1 MGPERSLGRIFF
13 KLRGEIDTEWTFAD
27 GSYVRAHQHASGA
40 RLGEER
46 AIGIS
51 RGGPTTKIHVVTD
64 AHGNPISFE
73 VTGGQ
78 VHDAAV
84 ALKLLDMVPDS

>member
-1 MGPERSLGRIFF
+1 MKVKGCRKTRDSRDVLEAILW
-13 KLRGEIDTEWTFAD
+13 KLRT
-27 GSYVRAHQHASGA
+27 GA
-40 RLGEER
+40 PWRDVR

-73 VTGGQ
+73 VTGGKFTTQ
-78 VHDAAV
+78 Q
-84 ALKLLDMVPDS
+84 LP